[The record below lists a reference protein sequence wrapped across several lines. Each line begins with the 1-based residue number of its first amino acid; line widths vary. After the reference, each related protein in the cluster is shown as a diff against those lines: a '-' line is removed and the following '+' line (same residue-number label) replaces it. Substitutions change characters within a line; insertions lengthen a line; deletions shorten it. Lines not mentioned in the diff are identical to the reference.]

1 MNRTSRGLIAWFTY
15 NPVAAN
21 LLMLIVMVG
30 GVISIG
36 LINKEIFPSF
46 ALNRI
51 SITTVYSGAAPEEI
65 EKTINGKIEQ
75 TLTGLNGI
83 KRMTSR
89 AVESQG
95 VVVLELEKNTDIDD
109 IYQKVKQRVDAIT
122 TFPLDI
128 ETPIVLKDE
137 FLSNVVYLSVY
148 GDASDRQLKEFAK
161 QLKDSLLLN
170 TSATNAE
177 LSGVKDYEIA
187 IEINEYQRRKHNLT
201 LSQIA
206 KAIEQQSINL
216 PSGSIKALDGD
227 LLVRAKGQR
236 KLGDQFSD
244 VVVKYN
250 GDGSRVYLTDIA
262 TISDGFAEQVILNRF
277 NQQRAVVIQ
286 IRNLT
291 SEDASQIAKEVSQ
304 FAKDEQA
311 KLPEGIY
318 IDSWA
323 DMSHY
328 LEGRLNMMLSNM
340 LYGGILVFLILALF
354 LELRLAFWV
363 ILGLPFCFL
372 GTLLLM
378 PFEGIG
384 VSINLISLFGFILVL
399 GIVVDDAIVVG
410 ESVYA
415 EVEKQGNS
423 IETVIKGAKRVA
435 IPATFGVLTT
445 IAAFLPMLLS
455 DNPRTEF
462 FKSIG
467 WVVVLCL
474 IFSLIESKWI
484 LPAHLARSK
493 LVDNTQNK
501 GRLSQWKFQFN
512 QRVSLFIDRDYR
524 RFIRFCLSH
533 KYSVLATFIG
543 VLIIALSL
551 VYSGQLRWVFFPKLP
566 SDYIQVMVDM
576 ERSSSDQQ
584 NKRVALQLEQA
595 LYQVDE
601 HYQTELGLPVV
612 KHSFLNMSDDST
624 MFVLVELEKGE
635 NLPVSSFDILEQWK
649 SAIPPLVGVKKI
661 RYEASI
667 GRSTGDIQFSLKG
680 KELRQLQQ
688 AAQALKYEISMFDGT
703 YNIEDDLASQ
713 NQEAILKLKPI
724 GQALGLTLADVATQ
738 VRHAFYGYE
747 VDRVLRDKEEVKVMV
762 RAPKMERT
770 SLGYLQ
776 RLFIL
781 LPNGNQVPFS
791 EVASVELETAFTQ
804 VNRVNSERAVVVSA
818 NVFKNEASPSHIV
831 KTLKQEVM
839 PRLKNQYPNISFDL
853 DGEVKDEQ
861 DTQSSLARDAV
872 IALFTIYALM
882 AIPLRSY
889 VQPLIIM
896 SVIPFG
902 IIGAIAGHYFAGLT
916 LNLLSVFGILALAGV
931 VVNDSLVLVTFINR
945 AREQGM
951 KIEQAVEEAGC
962 HRFRAIVLTSLTT
975 FCGLAP
981 ILLEKS
987 LQAQIVIP
995 MATSLAFGILFATV
1009 VTLILV
1015 PSLYLILNELGL
1027 RTNIFNKDINDQA

>member
-1 MNRTSRGLIAWFTY
+1 
-15 NPVAAN
+15 
-21 LLMLIVMVG
+21 
-30 GVISIG
+30 
-36 LINKEIFPSF
+36 
-46 ALNRI
+46 
-51 SITTVYSGAAPEEI
+51 
-65 EKTINGKIEQ
+65 
-75 TLTGLNGI
+75 
-83 KRMTSR
+83 
-89 AVESQG
+89 
-95 VVVLELEKNTDIDD
+95 
-109 IYQKVKQRVDAIT
+109 
-122 TFPLDI
+122 
-128 ETPIVLKDE
+128 
-137 FLSNVVYLSVY
+137 
-148 GDASDRQLKEFAK
+148 
-161 QLKDSLLLN
+161 
-170 TSATNAE
+170 
-177 LSGVKDYEIA
+177 
-187 IEINEYQRRKHNLT
+187 
-201 LSQIA
+201 
-206 KAIEQQSINL
+206 
-216 PSGSIKALDGD
+216 
-227 LLVRAKGQR
+227 
-236 KLGDQFSD
+236 
-244 VVVKYN
+244 
-250 GDGSRVYLTDIA
+250 
-262 TISDGFAEQVILNRF
+262 
-277 NQQRAVVIQ
+277 
-286 IRNLT
+286 
-291 SEDASQIAKEVSQ
+291 
-304 FAKDEQA
+304 
-311 KLPEGIY
+311 
-318 IDSWA
+318 
-323 DMSHY
+323 
-328 LEGRLNMMLSNM
+328 
-340 LYGGILVFLILALF
+340 
-354 LELRLAFWV
+354 
-363 ILGLPFCFL
+363 
-372 GTLLLM
+372 M

-415 EVEKQGNS
+415 EVEKRGNS

-576 ERSSSDQQ
+576 ERSSSEQQ

-747 VDRVLRDKEEVKVMV
+747 VDRVLRDKE
-762 RAPKMERT
+762 
-770 SLGYLQ
+770 
-776 RLFIL
+776 
-781 LPNGNQVPFS
+781 
-791 EVASVELETAFTQ
+791 
-804 VNRVNSERAVVVSA
+804 
-818 NVFKNEASPSHIV
+818 
-831 KTLKQEVM
+831 
-839 PRLKNQYPNISFDL
+839 
-853 DGEVKDEQ
+853 
-861 DTQSSLARDAV
+861 
-872 IALFTIYALM
+872 
-882 AIPLRSY
+882 
-889 VQPLIIM
+889 
-896 SVIPFG
+896 
-902 IIGAIAGHYFAGLT
+902 
-916 LNLLSVFGILALAGV
+916 
-931 VVNDSLVLVTFINR
+931 
-945 AREQGM
+945 
-951 KIEQAVEEAGC
+951 
-962 HRFRAIVLTSLTT
+962 
-975 FCGLAP
+975 
-981 ILLEKS
+981 
-987 LQAQIVIP
+987 
-995 MATSLAFGILFATV
+995 
-1009 VTLILV
+1009 
-1015 PSLYLILNELGL
+1015 
-1027 RTNIFNKDINDQA
+1027 